1 VRRRTFIAGL
11 GATAI
16 SSLEARADQT
26 RFVGLLMPFSSG
38 DTAGQDRVKVFL
50 MGMREL
56 GWVDGRNMRVDL
68 RWATGS
74 EDEIRKQAAELI
86 ALAPDVVIANGS
98 AAVGPLLKVTRT
110 VPIVFAIV
118 PDPVGAGFV
127 ESLAKPGGNATG
139 FLMFETSISGKWLEL
154 LKEIAPRVTR
164 AAVLHDPMLTANAGQ
179 FALIQSA
186 KPSLGVE
193 LTPIDV
199 RDAGEIDRAVA
210 NFARAPSGGLI
221 VTASASSVIH
231 RDLIVG
237 LAARYGLPA
246 IYPAR
251 YFPDVGGLVS
261 YGPDLLDQ
269 YRRAAGY
276 ADRILKGEKPAM
288 LPVQAPTKYELVVNL
303 KTAKA
308 LGLTPPATLL
318 ARADEVIE

>member
-1 VRRRTFIAGL
+1 VKRRAFIAGICA
-11 GATAI
+11 ATAVPGV
-16 SSLEARADQT
+16 ARAEQT
-26 RFVGLLMPFSSG
+26 KLVGLLIPFAPG
-38 DTAGQDRVKVFL
+38 DATGQDRVDAFL
-50 MGMREL
+50 TGMREL

-68 RWATGS
+68 RWANGGS
-74 EDEIRKQAAELI
+74 DDIRKQAAELV
-86 ALAPDVVIANGS
+86 ASAPDVIIANGS
-98 AAVGPLLKVTRT
+98 AGVGPLLKVTRT

-139 FLMFETSISGKWLEL
+139 FLMFETSISGKWLEI
-154 LKEIAPRVTR
+154 LKEIASGVTR
-164 AAVLHDPMLTANAGQ
+164 AAVLHDPTLMANAAQ
-179 FALIQSA
+179 FVLIQS
-186 KPSLGVE
+186 KMPSLGVE

-199 RDAGEIDRAVA
+199 RDSNEIERAIA
-210 NFARAPSGGLI
+210 DFARLPDGGLI
-221 VTASASSVIH
+221 VTASSSSVIH
-231 RDLIVG
+231 RDLIVR
-237 LAARYGLPA
+237 LAARHGLPA

-276 ADRILKGEKPAM
+276 ADRILKGEKPAV

-308 LGLTPPATLL
+308 LGLTVPPTLL